1 MQAMVNEYQQ
11 ETQKALKTKN
21 ESILAQLTSLQ
32 QQVHLNETIQTKF
45 TIDTASIA
53 ASLDFTNNRVDQL
66 IKKDFANLAGKFY
79 ELSDQFVKLR
89 RFTY

>member
-45 TIDTASIA
+45 TIDTAGIA
-53 ASLDFTNNRVDQL
+53 ASLDFTNNRVD
-66 IKKDFANLAGKFY
+66 
-79 ELSDQFVKLR
+79 
-89 RFTY
+89 

>member
-32 QQVHLNETIQTKF
+32 QQVHLNETNQTKF
-45 TIDTASIA
+45 TIDTAGIA
-53 ASLDFTNNRVDQL
+53 ASLDFTNNRVD
-66 IKKDFANLAGKFY
+66 
-79 ELSDQFVKLR
+79 
-89 RFTY
+89 